1 LKRQSAIVEIQ
12 QKINNAKSS
21 CHRVLCK
28 GAPEV
33 VEKYLKQVP
42 EGYTENY
49 INYVKNGARVLALAY
64 KDIKPQSEAALLKIT
79 REDAESELT
88 FCGFL
93 ISECP
98 LKEDT
103 QAVIEELVSSNHEV
117 KMITGD
123 NQLTAAYV
131 AH

>member
-1 LKRQSAIVEIQ
+1 M
-12 QKINNAKSS
+12 
-21 CHRVLCK
+21 
-28 GAPEV
+28 
-33 VEKYLKQVP
+33 P

>member
-1 LKRQSAIVEIQ
+1 ME
-12 QKINNAKSS
+12 
-21 CHRVLCK
+21 
-28 GAPEV
+28 
-33 VEKYLKQVP
+33 
-42 EGYTENY
+42 
-49 INYVKNGARVLALAY
+49 
-64 KDIKPQSEAALLKIT
+64 LLKIT

-103 QAVIEELVSSNHEV
+103 QAVIEELVNSHHEV

-131 AH
+131 AHQLNFAPKSKGKSLFA